1 MRFEQL
7 ETMGSIYIR
16 LRRKLYRQPERSV
29 IAIIFTVVVLYA
41 VFSLFYLKKDKPE
54 VNVDHSGHNVHS
66 KQNPSDDRVVFTG
79 QKEYPDELL
88 DANHNTHR
96 LGVNAQDNGGREYDS
111 LVKEYGND
119 DKLDNVLENSLDGNL
134 HRNGGNKHGM
144 GGSIHDK
151 VDSLKIDNGN
161 VYDDITK
168 DKRGRARD
176 LKSPDDAHIKGGK
189 TKALPNV
196 SMKETFTEKSP
207 LEIYVF
213 EEHHE
218 GTYANAIIVFIINEP
233 RHEISNNLTF

>member
-16 LRRKLYRQPERSV
+16 LRRKLYRQPERSM

-41 VFSLFYLKKDKPE
+41 VFSIFYLKKDKPE
-54 VNVDHSGHNVHS
+54 VNVDHSNVH
-66 KQNPSDDRVVFTG
+66 SDDRVVLTVE
-79 QKEYPDELL
+79 KEYPDDLL

-96 LGVNAQDNGGREYDS
+96 LGVNVQDNRVRKYDS

-119 DKLDNVLENSLDGNL
+119 DK
-134 HRNGGNKHGM
+134 H
-144 GGSIHDK
+144 
-151 VDSLKIDNGN
+151 DNGK
-161 VYDDITK
+161 VHDGIK
-168 DKRGRARD
+168 QDKRGRARD
-176 LKSPDDAHIKGGK
+176 HRTPDGAPIKGGK

-218 GTYANAIIVFIINEP
+218 GKYATIPTNYHRCYANIFADY
-233 RHEISNNLTF
+233 ISYWRTK

>member
-54 VNVDHSGHNVHS
+54 VNVDHSGYYVHS
-66 KQNPSDDRVVFTG
+66 KQNPSDDRVVFPG
-79 QKEYPDELL
+79 QKEYPDELI
-88 DANHNTHR
+88 DANHDNTHR
-96 LGVNAQDNGGREYDS
+96 LGVNAQDNRVREYDS

-119 DKLDNVLENSLDGNL
+119 DKHENG
-134 HRNGGNKHGM
+134 
-144 GGSIHDK
+144 K
-151 VDSLKIDNGN
+151 VH
-161 VYDDITK
+161 DDITK

-218 GTYANAIIVFIINEP
+218 GKYHTGKCICRFAGIYAYCRYFID
-233 RHEISNNLTF
+233 RKW

>member
-54 VNVDHSGHNVHS
+54 VNLDHSNVH
-66 KQNPSDDRVVFTG
+66 SDDRVVLTVE
-79 QKEYPDELL
+79 KEYPDDLL
-88 DANHNTHR
+88 DANHVNTHR
-96 LGVNAQDNGGREYDS
+96 LGVNAQDNRVREYDS
-111 LVKEYGND
+111 LVKEFGND
-119 DKLDNVLENSLDGNL
+119 DKHDNVREKSLNIHHTDDNV
-134 HRNGGNKHGM
+134 HRNGGNKHDV

-151 VDSLKIDNGN
+151 VDSLKIDNGK
-161 VYDDITK
+161 VHDDITK

-176 LKSPDDAHIKGGK
+176 LKRTDGAHIKGGK
-189 TKALPNV
+189 SNAFPNV

-218 GTYANAIIVFIINEP
+218 GKYHTGGCICRFAGIYAYC
-233 RHEISNNLTF
+233 R